1 MYHSAFAT
9 LPVENGDLKSNSG
22 CLPRELSSVKLL
34 ACLSDAEL
42 FHYLELSIRVPSN
55 PEIVHLSCSELPG
68 LRSGTFPTFG

>member
-42 FHYLELSIRVPSN
+42 FHYLELSIRVPFA
-55 PEIVHLSCSELPG
+55 PLT
-68 LRSGTFPTFG
+68 LRSSICRALNFQG